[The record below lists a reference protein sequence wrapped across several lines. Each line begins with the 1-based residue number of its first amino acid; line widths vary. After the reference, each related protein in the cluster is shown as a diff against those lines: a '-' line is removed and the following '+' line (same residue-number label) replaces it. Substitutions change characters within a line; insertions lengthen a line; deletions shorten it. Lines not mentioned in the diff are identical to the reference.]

1 MSKKKFNVSGR
12 AKTRKRRWLTSA
24 FGNLPRRKKKNL
36 HHKLKFAALKERQKD
51 ESGAIKRLTS
61 YLAGVRR
68 GECFDRSRERDE
80 ENLVGSP
87 RIDTE
92 AEVASTEGGA
102 TWMTRVPCSQSGV
115 TLVMLDQ

>member
-1 MSKKKFNVSGR
+1 MKD
-12 AKTRKRRWLTSA
+12 RRE
-24 FGNLPRRKKKNL
+24 N
-36 HHKLKFAALKERQKD
+36 
-51 ESGAIKRLTS
+51 ESRLIKRLTS

-102 TWMTRVPCSQSGV
+102 MWMTRVACSQSSV
-115 TLVMLDQ
+115 TLAMLDQ